1 VTVLRR
7 PHVDLDASAVLSER
21 TRRARDDDAERERL
35 EQRLREL
42 DAEIHVERELEAY
55 RLHRRLRS
63 SGICVDLEALRPLRV
78 PRAAP
83 PSTPVAEPRV
93 LRRPFGTVLRV
104 R

>member
-1 VTVLRR
+1 M
-7 PHVDLDASAVLSER
+7 
-21 TRRARDDDAERERL
+21 RAHDAELARL

-42 DAEIHVERELEAY
+42 DHEIHVERELETY
-55 RLHRRLRS
+55 RLHRRLRAI
-63 SGICVDLEALRPLRV
+63 GFQVDREALRPLRV

-83 PSTPVAEPRV
+83 PSAPVAEPRV